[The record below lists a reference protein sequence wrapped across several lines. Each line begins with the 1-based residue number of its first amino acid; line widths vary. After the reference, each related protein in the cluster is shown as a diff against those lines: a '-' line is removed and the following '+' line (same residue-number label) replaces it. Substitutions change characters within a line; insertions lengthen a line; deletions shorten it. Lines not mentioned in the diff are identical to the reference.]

1 MFGILSIY
9 NFKYNVKLKAEL
21 IVFDHEVWGKH
32 GTKFTIVVLSQ
43 EISIFYKH
51 DFHDSEFEVPTH
63 ECTIVTFLPF
73 C

>member
-9 NFKYNVKLKAEL
+9 NFEYNVKLKAEL

-51 DFHDSEFEVPTH
+51 DFHDSVFEVPTH
-63 ECTIVTFLPF
+63 ECTIVTFLDF
-73 C
+73 L